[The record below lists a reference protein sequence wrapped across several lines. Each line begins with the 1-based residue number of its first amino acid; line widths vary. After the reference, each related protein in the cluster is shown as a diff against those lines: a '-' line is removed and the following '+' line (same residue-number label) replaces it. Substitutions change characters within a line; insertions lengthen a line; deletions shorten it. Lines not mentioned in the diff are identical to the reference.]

1 MHENCLEIS
10 KYFRESVKKKFFCG
24 ELVEVSNFILIDFI
38 LRILTIENCLQLL
51 QFYFYCFSYIDL
63 K

>member
-10 KYFRESVKKKFFCG
+10 KYFRKSVKKKFFCD

-38 LRILTIENCLQLL
+38 LRILTTENCLQLL